1 MGLTKL
7 NSIHVSSSPVMGWV
21 ELDFFNTPC
30 WDGLKK
36 ALNLTQLIHTPLIV
50 GVHV

>member
-21 ELDFFNTPC
+21 ELDFFFNPL
-30 WDGLKK
+30 WWVGLKK
-36 ALNLTQLIHTPLIV
+36 LLNLIQPDPCTPLLTS
-50 GVHV
+50 H